1 MVSERRRRI
10 PFPYITVFAGR
21 NCTRNGTAQYA
32 HFLATRQ
39 TSQVLRT
46 MADGRGAGEV
56 DFFRRSPLAKAIADG
71 ELSADA
77 FERERELPRDIDLSD
92 LDPGK
97 LNDAAP

>member
-1 MVSERRRRI
+1 M
-10 PFPYITVFAGR
+10 
-21 NCTRNGTAQYA
+21 
-32 HFLATRQ
+32 
-39 TSQVLRT
+39 
-46 MADGRGAGEV
+46 
-56 DFFRRSPLAKAIADG
+56 DFFRRSPLAEAIADG